1 MLKTA
6 NKYPDFALIFP
17 SSGFLKSFAI
27 ARRPTHDTIST
38 MDSLPDEIV
47 SIIITNAT
55 AHELTQLSQTCKRLN
70 RLAEP
75 LLWTNVEFHHHTFH
89 KACDLKQPSPTI
101 SASQRFYYWDTEY
114 SGQCKAEK
122 FFEML
127 QGLLFEDIGRLK
139 QLCSRV
145 ESICTVVRSKIDFWQ
160 ILPYFTKVRALELYG
175 DSSYFDQNEH
185 ISFCPS
191 APTLSKLRYV
201 KLDGSIPTDVAKW
214 ILESCSTV
222 ERLELGLLDKPIE
235 SRATM
240 EDDFTRL
247 PEDIYSPPEDP
258 TYGRLWGWAVI
269 PRPLSGFL
277 PFHKDATSLGL
288 PRLRHLYLCQP
299 SQSNLS
305 ARMVSYFWSTSAEVS
320 AHKDWE
326 NILQAS
332 CETLETLSVEQQS
345 GIEHGDGAVDDAE
358 GFFRSDQD
366 GLGSERLMD
375 MLERALTERKFP
387 ALKRVY
393 LKGIVVGSKERG
405 EPIGDVPGGR
415 FMRFLQ
421 TKGITCEARLG
432 EGYWFHGDDGMGP
445 SAEWDA
451 RDDDWEEELLA
462 SVDGQL

>member
-1 MLKTA
+1 M
-6 NKYPDFALIFP
+6 
-17 SSGFLKSFAI
+17 
-27 ARRPTHDTIST
+27 
-38 MDSLPDEIV
+38 
-47 SIIITNAT
+47 
-55 AHELTQLSQTCKRLN
+55 
-70 RLAEP
+70 
-75 LLWTNVEFHHHTFH
+75 
-89 KACDLKQPSPTI
+89 I

-127 QGLLFEDIGRLK
+127 QDLLFEDIGRLK
-139 QLCSRV
+139 QLCLRV

-185 ISFCPS
+185 RSFCPS

-240 EDDFTRL
+240 EDDFPRL

-332 CETLETLSVEQQS
+332 CETLETLSVEQQI

-375 MLERALTERKFP
+375 MLEKALTERKFP

>member
-1 MLKTA
+1 M
-6 NKYPDFALIFP
+6 N
-17 SSGFLKSFAI
+17 
-27 ARRPTHDTIST
+27 
-38 MDSLPDEIV
+38 SLPDEIV
-47 SIIITNAT
+47 SIIITKAT
-55 AHELTQLSQTCKRLN
+55 AHELAQLSRACKRLN

-75 LLWTNVEFHHHTFH
+75 LLWTNIEFHHHTFH
-89 KACDLKQPSPTI
+89 QACDLRKPSPI
-101 SASQRFYYWDTEY
+101 ASASHRFYHWDTEY
-114 SGQCKAEK
+114 PGQCKAEK

-127 QGLLFEDIGRLK
+127 QDLLLEDIDRLK

-145 ESICTVVRSKIDFWQ
+145 ESICTVVRSKTDFWR
-160 ILPYFTKVRALELYG
+160 ILSYFTNVKALELYE
-175 DSSYFDQNEH
+175 DSSYFDQDAH
-185 ISFCPS
+185 RSFCPS
-191 APTLSKLRYV
+191 ATVLTKLCHV
-201 KLDGSIPTDVAKW
+201 KLDGSIPLAVAKW

-240 EDDFTRL
+240 EDDFPRF

-258 TYGRLWGWAVI
+258 TYGRLRGWAVI

-277 PFHKDATSLGL
+277 PFHKDATSLTL
-288 PRLRHLYLCQP
+288 PRLRHLHLCQP

-305 ARMVSYFWSTSAEVS
+305 ARMVNYFWSTSAEVS

-332 CETLETLSVEQQS
+332 RETLETLSVEQQI

-366 GLGSERLMD
+366 GLGSKRLMN
-375 MLERALTERKFP
+375 MLERALTERKFS

-415 FMRFLQ
+415 FMRFLEK
-421 TKGITCEARLG
+421 KGIACEARLG
-432 EGYWFHGDDGMGP
+432 EGYWFDGDDGTGP
-445 SAEWDA
+445 PAEWDA

-462 SVDGQL
+462 SVGSQQ